1 MQQPLLPRLKRIAAV
16 HDLSG
21 LGKCSLTVALPVI
34 SATGVECACIPT
46 ALLSTHT
53 GEFTGWTLRDLS
65 DEMIPIARHWK
76 STGAQFDGVYT
87 GYLANPAQA
96 HTLEQVIDL
105 ISGPQSLLVVDPV
118 MADNGS
124 YYSNMGE
131 DMCAAFR
138 HLIRRADVITPNIT
152 EAALLTGTDY
162 TPDGHD
168 ENYLRRM
175 FEMLAAMGPRMITIT
190 GIRSGDMIGNAAYDA
205 QTGETFRALRPMHE
219 GLFYGT
225 GDIFASS
232 LAALLVR
239 GATLSSALE
248 TATALTDD
256 SISRSLRHDVP
267 RRFGV
272 DFEGALPAYIDRV
285 RNLFLTKS
293 SFDLSDCQ

>member
-1 MQQPLLPRLKRIAAV
+1 MQEPMLPKLKRIAAV

-65 DEMIPIARHWK
+65 DEMLPIARHWK
-76 STGAQFDGVYT
+76 RTGAQFDGVYT
-87 GYLANPAQA
+87 GYLANPAQT

-105 ISGPQSLLVVDPV
+105 ISGPDTMLIVDPV

-131 DMCAAFR
+131 EMCAAFR

-152 EAALLTGTDY
+152 EAALLTGTAY

-168 ENYLRRM
+168 EHYLRCM
-175 FEMLAAMGPRMITIT
+175 IDTLASLGPRMITIT
-190 GIRSGDMIGNAAYDA
+190 GIRVDGMIGNAAFDA
-205 QTGETFRALRPMHE
+205 ETGETFRALRPMHD

-239 GATLSSALE
+239 GASLCDSLE
-248 TATALTDD
+248 IATALTDD
-256 SISRSLRHDVP
+256 SIARSLRHDTP

-272 DFEGALPAYIDRV
+272 DFEGALPVYVDRV
-285 RNLFLTKS
+285 RNLFWRDPSLN
-293 SFDLSDCQ
+293 LSD

>member
-1 MQQPLLPRLKRIAAV
+1 MQEPMLPKLKRIAAV

-65 DEMIPIARHWK
+65 DEMLPIARHWK

-87 GYLANPAQA
+87 GYLANPAQT

-105 ISGPQSLLVVDPV
+105 ISGPDTMLIVDPV

-131 DMCAAFR
+131 EMCAAFR

-152 EAALLTGTDY
+152 EAALLTGTAY

-168 ENYLRRM
+168 EHYLRCM
-175 FEMLAAMGPRMITIT
+175 FDTLASLGPRMITIT
-190 GIRSGDMIGNAAYDA
+190 GIRADGMIGNAAFDA
-205 QTGETFRALRPMHE
+205 ETGETFRALRPMHD

-239 GATLSSALE
+239 GASLCDSLE
-248 TATALTDD
+248 IATALTDD
-256 SISRSLRHDVP
+256 SIARSLRHDTP

-272 DFEGALPAYIDRV
+272 DFEGALPVYVDRV
-285 RNLFLTKS
+285 RNLFWRDPSLN
-293 SFDLSDCQ
+293 LSD

>member
-1 MQQPLLPRLKRIAAV
+1 MHDPLLPRLKRIAAV

-21 LGKCSLTVALPVI
+21 LGKCSLTVALPII

-53 GEFTGWTLRDLS
+53 GEFTGWTLRDLTE
-65 DEMIPIARHWK
+65 EMLPIARHWK
-76 STGAQFDGVYT
+76 SVGAQFDGIYT
-87 GYLANPAQA
+87 GYLADPAQA
-96 HTLEQVIDL
+96 EILEQVIDL
-105 ISGPQSLLVVDPV
+105 ISGPDTLLVVDPV

-131 DMCAAFR
+131 EMCAAFR

-168 ENYLRRM
+168 EDYLRRM
-175 FEMLAAMGPRMITIT
+175 FNALAALGPRMITIT
-190 GIRSGDMIGNAAYDA
+190 GIRAEGMIGNVAFHAG
-205 QTGETFRALRPMHE
+205 TGETFCALRPMHE

-239 GATLSSALE
+239 GASLQSALE

-256 SISRSLRHDVP
+256 SIARSLRHDTP

-272 DFEGALPAYIDRV
+272 DFEGALPAYLLRV
-285 RNLFLTKS
+285 RNLFPDDS
-293 SFDLSDCQ
+293 SLNLADC

>member
-1 MQQPLLPRLKRIAAV
+1 MQEPMLPRLKRIAAV

-34 SATGVECACIPT
+34 SAAGVECACIPT

-53 GEFTGWTLRDLS
+53 GEFTGWTLRDLT
-65 DEMIPIARHWK
+65 DEMLPIARHWK
-76 STGAQFDGVYT
+76 RTGAQFDGVYT

-96 HTLEQVIDL
+96 QTLEQVIDL
-105 ISGPQSLLVVDPV
+105 ISGPESLLIVDPV

-131 DMCAAFR
+131 EMCAAFR

-168 ENYLRRM
+168 EDYLRRM
-175 FEMLAAMGPRMITIT
+175 FDLLAAMGPRMIAIT
-190 GIRSGDMIGNAAYDA
+190 GVRSGGMIGNAAYDA

-239 GATLSSALE
+239 GASLPSALE
-248 TATALTDD
+248 IATALTDE
-256 SISRSLRHDVP
+256 SIARSLRHDTP

-272 DFEGALPAYIDRV
+272 DFEGALPAYMDRV
-285 RNLFLTKS
+285 RNLFLPDPS
-293 SFDLSDCQ
+293 LNLSD

>member
-1 MQQPLLPRLKRIAAV
+1 MQQPMLPRLRRIAAV

-34 SATGVECACIPT
+34 SATGVECSCIPT

-65 DEMIPIARHWK
+65 DEMLPIAEHWK
-76 STGAQFDGVYT
+76 SLGVQFDGIYT

-96 HTLEQVIDL
+96 NTLQQVIDL
-105 ISGPQSLLVVDPV
+105 ISAPESLLVVDPV

-131 DMCAAFR
+131 EMCEAFR
-138 HLIRRADVITPNIT
+138 RLIRRADVITPNIT
-152 EAALLTGTDY
+152 EAALLAGIDY
-162 TPDGHD
+162 SPDGHD
-168 ENYLRRM
+168 EAYLCAL
-175 FEMLAAMGPRMITIT
+175 FDALSALGPRMIVIT
-190 GIRSGDMIGNAAYDA
+190 GIHSDGMIGNVAFHAEA
-205 QTGETFRALRPMHE
+205 GKTCRALRPMHE
-219 GLFYGT
+219 GVFYGT

-239 GATLSSALE
+239 GASLPSALE
-248 TATALTDD
+248 AATALTDD
-256 SISRSLRHDVP
+256 SIARSLRHDTP

-272 DFEGALPAYIDRV
+272 DFEGALPAYLLRV
-285 RNLFLTKS
+285 RNLFPEEP
-293 SFDLSDCQ
+293 SFNLSE

>member
-1 MQQPLLPRLKRIAAV
+1 MQEPQLPRLKRIAAV

-65 DEMIPIARHWK
+65 NEMLPIAQHWK

-87 GYLANPAQA
+87 GYLANPSQA
-96 HTLEQVIDL
+96 NTLEMVIDV
-105 ISGPQSLLVVDPV
+105 ISGPDTMLIVDPV

-152 EAALLTGTDY
+152 EAALLTGMHY

-168 ENYLRRM
+168 EDYLYNM
-175 FEMLAAMGPRMITIT
+175 FRTLASFGPRMITIT
-190 GIRSGDMIGNAAYDA
+190 GIRSDGMIGNVAFDAA
-205 QTGETFRALRPMHE
+205 TGERFRALRPMHE

-239 GATLSSALE
+239 GASLQSALE
-248 TATALTDD
+248 IATALTDD
-256 SISRSLRHDVP
+256 SIARSLRHDTP

-272 DFEGALPAYIDRV
+272 DFEGALPAYLDRV
-285 RNLFLTKS
+285 RNLFLLHPS
-293 SFDLSDCQ
+293 LNLSE

>member
-1 MQQPLLPRLKRIAAV
+1 MLQSQLPRLKRIAAV

-65 DEMIPIARHWK
+65 DEMLPIARHWK
-76 STGAQFDGVYT
+76 STGVEFDGIYT
-87 GYLANPAQA
+87 GYLATPHQA
-96 HTLEQVIDL
+96 HTLEQVIEL
-105 ISGPQSLLVVDPV
+105 ISGPDSLLVVDPV

-124 YYSNMGE
+124 YYSNMGTE
-131 DMCAAFR
+131 MCEAFR
-138 HLIRRADVITPNIT
+138 HLIRHADVITPNIT
-152 EAALLTGTDY
+152 EAALLTGTNY

-168 ENYLRRM
+168 EAYLTRM
-175 FEMLAAMGPRMITIT
+175 FEALAGFGPRMIAIT
-190 GIRSGDMIGNAAYDA
+190 GIRADGMIGNAAFDA
-205 QTGETFRALRPMHE
+205 KTGETFRALRPVHE

-239 GATLSSALE
+239 GASLQSALE

-256 SISRSLRHDVP
+256 SISRSLRHNTP

-272 DFEGALPAYIDRV
+272 DFEGALPAYLDRV
-285 RNLFLTKS
+285 RNLFPEES
-293 SFDLSDCQ
+293 SFSLSD

>member
-1 MQQPLLPRLKRIAAV
+1 MQQPPLPRLKRIAAV

-34 SATGVECACIPT
+34 SAAGVECSCIPT

-53 GEFTGWTLRDLS
+53 GEFTGWTLRDLT
-65 DEMIPIARHWK
+65 DEMLPIARHWN
-76 STGAQFDGVYT
+76 SLGVQFDGVYT
-87 GYLANPAQA
+87 GYLADPAQA

-105 ISGPQSLLVVDPV
+105 ISGPESLLIVDPV

-131 DMCAAFR
+131 EMCAAFR

-168 ENYLRRM
+168 DDYLCGM
-175 FEMLAAMGPRMITIT
+175 FESLAAMGPRMITIT
-190 GIRSGDMIGNAAYDA
+190 GIRSNGMIGNVAFQAE
-205 QTGETFRALRPMHE
+205 TGESFRALRPLHE

-239 GATLSSALE
+239 GASLQAALE
-248 TATALTDD
+248 TSTALTDD
-256 SISRSLRHDVP
+256 SIARSLRHDTP

-272 DFEGALPAYIDRV
+272 DFEGALPAYLRRV
-285 RNLFLTKS
+285 RNLFPEES
-293 SFDLSDCQ
+293 SLNLSDC